1 MNIKQYLSR
10 RRSIIDKAILK
21 CLPRGEK
28 YTEKLQ
34 KAVKYSLMSGG
45 KRIRPIL
52 TLAACEAVSGK
63 SMKAMPVAV
72 AIEMIHTYTLIHDD
86 LPAMD
91 DDNMRRGKP
100 TCHRVFGE
108 DAAILAGDMLNTL
121 AFEIIAAKYGA
132 RTSLMISELSKAMGI
147 KGVVGG
153 QVADLM
159 SAGRK
164 IAMKEL
170 EFISIHKTAD
180 LFIASIR
187 CGAIAGGATRGEIAK
202 LTEFARH
209 MGLAFQIIDDILDY
223 KPGTKNN
230 YPALLGI
237 SRSRSAAKTEIDK
250 AVNALPK
257 RSSYSRLRE
266 IALFLA
272 YRKE

>member
-1 MNIKQYLSR
+1 MNIKQYFFR
-10 RRSIIDKAILK
+10 RRSIIDKAIFK

-34 KAVKYSLMSGG
+34 KAVKYSIMSGG

-63 SMKAMPVAV
+63 FMKAMPVAV
-72 AIEMIHTYTLIHDD
+72 AVEMIHTYTLIHDD

-91 DDNMRRGKP
+91 DDDIRRGKP
-100 TCHRVFGE
+100 TCHRAFGE
-108 DAAILAGDMLNTL
+108 DVAILAGDMLNTL
-121 AFEIIAAKYGA
+121 AFEIIAENCGTKAA
-132 RTSLMISELSKAMGI
+132 LIISELSKALGI

-153 QVADLM
+153 QFADLR
-159 SAGRK
+159 AADRK
-164 IAMKEL
+164 IGMKEL
-170 EFISIHKTAD
+170 EFISLHKTAY
-180 LFIASIR
+180 LFIACAR
-187 CGAIAGGATRGEIAK
+187 CGAIAGGASSGEITK

-209 MGLAFQIIDDILDY
+209 MGLAFQIIDDILDH

-230 YPALLGI
+230 YPALLGV

-250 AVNALPK
+250 AITALPK
-257 RSSYSRLRE
+257 RSSYGRLRE

>member
-1 MNIKQYLSR
+1 MDIKKYLSQR
-10 RRSIIDKAILK
+10 RAFIDKAIFK
-21 CLPRGEK
+21 YLPRGEK

-34 KAVKYSLMSGG
+34 KAVKYSLMTGG

-52 TLAACEAVSGK
+52 TLAACESVSGK
-63 SMKAMPVAV
+63 YFKAFPVAV

-91 DDNMRRGKP
+91 DDDLRRGKP
-100 TCHRVFGE
+100 TCHKVFGE
-108 DAAILAGDMLNTL
+108 DVAILAGDLLNTL
-121 AFEIIAAKYGA
+121 AFEIIAENYGNKA
-132 RTSLMISELSKAMGI
+132 SLIISELSRSLGI

-153 QVADLM
+153 QTADLM

-164 IAMKEL
+164 ITMKEL
-170 EFISIHKTAD
+170 EFISLHKTAD
-180 LFIASIR
+180 LFIACVR
-187 CGAIAGGATRGEIAK
+187 CGAISGGASRGEISK
-202 LTEFARH
+202 LTAFARH

-230 YPALLGI
+230 YPALLGM
-237 SRSRSAAKTEIDK
+237 SRSRSAAKAEIDK

-257 RSSYSRLRE
+257 NPGYSRLRE

>member
-10 RRSIIDKAILK
+10 RRSIVDKAISRYI
-21 CLPRGEK
+21 PRGEK
-28 YTEKLQ
+28 YTIQLQ

-52 TLAACEAVSGK
+52 TLAACEAVSGGFK
-63 SMKAMPVAV
+63 KAIPLAV

-91 DDNMRRGKP
+91 DDDLRRGKP
-100 TCHRVFGE
+100 TCHKAFGE
-108 DAAILAGDMLNTL
+108 DVAILAGDMLNTL
-121 AFEIIAAKYGA
+121 AFEIIAENCGTKAA
-132 RTSLMISELSKAMGI
+132 LIISELSKALGI

-153 QVADLM
+153 QLADLK

-164 IAMKEL
+164 IGIKEL
-170 EFISIHKTAD
+170 EFISCHKTAD
-180 LFIASIR
+180 LFVACLR
-187 CGAIAGGATRGEIAK
+187 CGAIAGGASKSQTLK
-202 LTEFARH
+202 LTNFAGH
-209 MGLAFQIIDDILDY
+209 MGLAFQITDDILDY

-230 YPALLGI
+230 YPALLGM
-237 SRSRSAAKTEIDK
+237 SRSRSAAKMEVDK

-257 RSSYSRLRE
+257 RSNFGRLRE
-266 IALFLA
+266 TAIFLA

>member
-1 MNIKQYLSR
+1 MNIKQYLSLKR
-10 RRSIIDKAILK
+10 AIIDKAIFK
-21 CLPRGEK
+21 YLPRGEK

-63 SMKAMPVAV
+63 FMKAMPVAV

-91 DDNMRRGKP
+91 DDDMRRGKP

-108 DAAILAGDMLNTL
+108 DVAILAGDMLNTL
-121 AFEIIAAKYGA
+121 AFEIIAENYEKQAP
-132 RTSLMISELSKAMGI
+132 LIIFELSKALGL

-164 IAMKEL
+164 IGMKEL
-170 EFISIHKTAD
+170 EFISLHKTAY
-180 LFIASIR
+180 LFIASVR
-187 CGAIAGGATRGEIAK
+187 CGAIAGGATSGEISK

-237 SRSRSAAKTEIDK
+237 SRSRSAAKTEIEK
-250 AVNALPK
+250 TINALPK
-257 RSSYSRLRE
+257 RSSYGRLRE
-266 IALFLA
+266 MAAFMA
-272 YRKE
+272 CRKE